1 MAVTRVGVTLLSRW
15 FIGDAMVTS
24 RRVDSE
30 DLAALP
36 ELGSQRQRDHA
47 AGRYCKYFVS
57 DVAFEA
63 ADDIAIGVLRRCF
76 GRCRPWFGD
85 TYGVCAALRVTKL

>member
-1 MAVTRVGVTLLSRW
+1 MAVTRVGVTLLSQW

-24 RRVDSE
+24 RRVDPE

-36 ELGSQRQRDHA
+36 ELGSQRERDHA
-47 AGRYCKYFVS
+47 AGKYRKYFVS

-63 ADDIAIGVLRRCF
+63 ANDIAIGESF
-76 GRCRPWFGD
+76 GGVSGD
-85 TYGVCAALRVTKL
+85 LGHGLETLMAFAQHCG